1 MKKLLTRLLLFV
13 ALVMF
18 AFPSGAKNLYLQGM
32 ANVQDAT
39 ESYGW
44 RVSPSFDPLEVPI
57 ASDGCYYLRSFDSFK
72 LSYCDNKPTSWDN
85 DGGFNKTLVHF
96 SSSGTS
102 DNIGGNISVGKKYI
116 KLAPR
121 TDDKFDV
128 TIQDSKFEIGTT
140 TYSYAI
146 NFQNESSAWTLTSEA
161 AMEASGSH
169 IFTLN
174 VKNGSEFHIKS
185 GSTNYGPAINATKV
199 YNGTITDVTTNGTKY
214 LWGGG
219 DGELK
224 LTLTLKS
231 DGTPAS
237 IKLEGQA
244 VLSKDIYINGV
255 YKDHNWNSTNDKIEN
270 GTYVVEST
278 SGIYFSF
285 FPNTTA
291 GDWSGQ
297 MGPDGSVNLN
307 GHNKAKA
314 NKGTFA
320 LEAGKYTLTNIT
332 YDGTTV
338 EFDMTKE
345 EVVEPDKLYYF
356 TKTGDSW
363 GNATEINVDGT
374 FTVTSSGNSDKKYFV
389 FGKNSTYSND
399 ALYGVGSETQ
409 VQDGQSYTGQSGNS
423 NAFYVLDGT
432 YTITVTEFSAGS
444 SVKFSVV
451 KNEVVEDNK
460 LYYFCSEGKDNWA
473 AGGSKQ
479 VQVGSKLELTAA
491 SGGTSYFVF
500 GTDPTLSWSSDK
512 LYALGSSQD
521 VSNDGEYTATYK
533 AGTAAFEVKN
543 GTYTITVTE
552 FNPGV
557 SVKFTVAK
565 KGEEPPVPADLYVFS
580 TNSGNWNN
588 ATGGRAVA
596 AGETIEFSAA
606 KLIYFVFGPKQT
618 FDWNSNADKALLY
631 GAQYEREVA
640 DGETRVAHHGNSQ
653 VFKIGSGKWNLT
665 VTEFVKGE
673 TVTFTVK
680 RLGDADIP
688 ADGYVEYVLY
698 DETDNTAFELEWDI
712 NAGNYRGK
720 VTDGVQAALGANKKG
735 HLFTVRA
742 KKNGATEFDKF
753 GKPDNNHWYIQS
765 GANSV
770 DLTKDAKSLYLNCDK
785 EHYIKVD
792 VKDGRYTAPSNVA
805 FIEVG
810 NPENAGK
817 VYLVAPFLNDNYES
831 PAWELKPQSDGSYFL
846 GEFAMRKNEHKNDN
860 GNQYYI
866 DIAVYDEFGTRTI
879 KTVKREGF
887 RVPREYTRQPGR
899 KCTAT
904 LDKDMTVLT
913 ITAVP
918 DETLAS
924 VLPYVGIVGKN
935 FRQSVNMKTRH
946 DYTKN
951 GEERMGHTDDG
962 WQEAYVE
969 YGQFGSPLLDANGE
983 AYYNTVWPP
992 RNNILMQSY
1001 LGEGIEPLNVSS
1013 RDLTMTPDARGIMTG
1028 AQWVAALQAENA
1040 DEYKESY
1047 DGLSDTG
1054 ADKNGFK
1061 LDANCKYARYV
1072 VKNVWMMG
1080 EYKIWTGFAGKLAS
1094 FGADW
1099 NRFRYWGP
1107 GGRDDN
1113 AADNRRKEMHKT
1125 YILYGEQNNFFTE
1138 DLGENN
1144 NVKDYA
1150 REYYRSMEF
1159 FIPVNDQETDF
1170 EYLGGND
1177 EIRPRFYLTK
1187 AVGGAKIDAIATGT
1201 VGNQKVGYAPT
1212 FENMSG
1218 YHVGGYTVTRYAY
1231 DANTDVEN
1239 LLSCDQNRTATTKE
1253 AAKVVGATGVNY
1265 TDVTAFLDAL
1275 KEGKTT
1281 FTTSGGK
1288 TEWIPDGQEK
1298 TYAPGRYIF
1307 RFEVTY
1313 VNDLDATDTKKA
1325 DVWSP
1330 YVEIF
1335 EEQGAV
1341 HIFHAQ
1347 LVELPE
1353 EHELAKQGYKY
1364 VSYSK
1369 DRSRFHRVAVKADA
1383 SDKPTELTRQESDA
1397 MIASLRE
1404 VYLKTGVWTNKN
1416 LLLTEEPENFR
1427 GDKTDFKFLK
1437 KEGEVDA
1444 AGEYTQVANLLDDDA
1459 PKIRNW
1465 YAWIDNNKAQIETPE
1480 TYKVDFKGNLT
1491 TVNGTQTTVTEVAK
1505 DNETVHYPQ
1514 FPLPYIDT
1522 PEARVYSKIVETPTT
1537 EWPRPEKYTAS
1548 HEHLNFIDKNVADDN
1563 PFQQWRE
1570 DEAMHRLEVKV
1581 PVQLPNISTA
1591 DGLRDAAYGKLTVKV
1606 NDKELG
1612 VDKENLAAG
1621 RAYIVYDHQ
1630 SPYDWLTYDN
1640 GWKAKDAT
1648 SWNTT
1653 GSKFATTDCAIE
1665 GISEPG
1671 IHDKTA
1677 VLATFAPSFDTPSL
1691 SLEDGTLGFRGEW
1704 SGPENGIYTY
1714 TGYLTVFNPTS
1725 HPIDALV
1732 GNNDLVPEE
1741 NGSYTP
1747 QYLCHVESTGDV
1759 DGVSDVETVSQMISG
1774 SNMKYKLVSAK
1785 VRADKLENMS
1795 DFMRTLKLSF
1805 SRAYYFFSGNKDG
1818 VTEATTHRN
1827 CGSTLVG
1834 LTGEFPFHIGGD
1846 IHTVAP
1852 SAAPVQNAE
1861 GQPNGEAAV
1870 NLEPST
1876 TGLSSTL
1883 YAGDNA
1889 FLFAPKY
1896 KTFDFSL
1903 LSDIQV
1909 GIDGIMP
1916 DGAADVEPVYYN
1928 LQGVRIE
1935 NPGKGLYIKV
1945 TGAKSEK
1952 VML

>member
-1 MKKLLTRLLLFV
+1 MKKLLTRLVSLARGSIAV
-13 ALVMF
+13 AAIF
-18 AFPSGAKNLYLQGM
+18 ATILAFAAPVSAVPATGVYLYGTF
-32 ANVQDAT
+32 T
-39 ESYGW
+39 EGGT
-44 RVSPSFDPLEVPI
+44 LEEIGCFNGSSDSKGTVPI
-57 ASDGCYYLRSFDSFK
+57 AASNVERTFYYVVYSWNSRYGHPGGNFEQKMSKNGTTSYDYHNAVKVEQVLSSSNDYYYFK
-72 LSYCDNKPTSWDN
+72 IPANVEVVMSYEN
-85 DGGFNKTLVHF
+85 GFGFNNDNYNGFTSGKDRGVWISSWTDKGPVVTTKDYFINYQQTPGNDKTWTD
-96 SSSGTS
+96 SSRQA
-102 DNIGGNISVGKKYI
+102 ISSNGVFTFTVNLKK
-116 KLAPR
+116 
-121 TDDKFDV
+121 
-128 TIQDSKFEIGTT
+128 
-140 TYSYAI
+140 
-146 NFQNESSAWTLTSEA
+146 
-161 AMEASGSH
+161 GSH
-169 IFTLN
+169 FGI
-174 VKNGSEFHIKS
+174 KNADNTF
-185 GSTNYGPAINATKV
+185 YGPAGSNTYVAPGDAPYSTFSLNDKHFIWNGEDGDVEIKV
-199 YNGTITDVTTNGTKY
+199 
-214 LWGGG
+214 
-219 DGELK
+219 ELK
-224 LTLTLKS
+224 
-231 DGTPAS
+231 D
-237 IKLEGQA
+237 
-244 VLSKDIYINGV
+244 DC
-255 YKDHNWNSTNDKIEN
+255 
-270 GTYVVEST
+270 
-278 SGIYFSF
+278 
-285 FPNTTA
+285 
-291 GDWSGQ
+291 
-297 MGPDGSVNLN
+297 
-307 GHNKAKA
+307 
-314 NKGTFA
+314 
-320 LEAGKYTLTNIT
+320 
-332 YDGTTV
+332 
-338 EFDMTKE
+338 
-345 EVVEPDKLYYF
+345 
-356 TKTGDSW
+356 
-363 GNATEINVDGT
+363 
-374 FTVTSSGNSDKKYFV
+374 
-389 FGKNSTYSND
+389 
-399 ALYGVGSETQ
+399 
-409 VQDGQSYTGQSGNS
+409 
-423 NAFYVLDGT
+423 
-432 YTITVTEFSAGS
+432 
-444 SVKFSVV
+444 SVKSITFPEATV
-451 KNEVVEDNK
+451 
-460 LYYFCSEGKDNWA
+460 
-473 AGGSKQ
+473 
-479 VQVGSKLELTAA
+479 
-491 SGGTSYFVF
+491 
-500 GTDPTLSWSSDK
+500 SD
-512 LYALGSSQD
+512 
-521 VSNDGEYTATYK
+521 
-533 AGTAAFEVKN
+533 
-543 GTYTITVTE
+543 
-552 FNPGV
+552 
-557 SVKFTVAK
+557 
-565 KGEEPPVPADLYVFS
+565 DLYVFS
-580 TNSGNWNN
+580 TNSGDWNN
-588 ATGGRAVA
+588 ATGGRALA
-596 AGETIEFSAA
+596 AGQTIEFSAA
-606 KLIYFVFGPKQT
+606 KQIYFVFGPKQT
-618 FDWNSNADKALLY
+618 FNWNSSTDKAMLY
-631 GAQYEREVA
+631 GAQYEREVV
-640 DGETRVAHHGNSQ
+640 DGETRIAHHGNSQ

-846 GEFAMRKNEHKNDN
+846 GEFAMRNNEHKNDN

-969 YGQFGSPLLDANGE
+969 YGQFGLPLLDANGE

-1061 LDANCKYARYV
+1061 LDANRKYARYV

-1099 NRFRYWGP
+1099 NSFRYWGP

-1239 LLSCDQNRTATTKE
+1239 LLPCDQNRTATKKE

-1313 VNDLDATDTKKA
+1313 VNDLDANDTKTA

-1330 YVEIF
+1330 YFEIF

-1353 EHELAKQGYKY
+1353 DHELAKQGYKY
-1364 VSYSK
+1364 VSYTK

-1444 AGEYTQVANLLDDDA
+1444 AGEYTNVANLLNADA

-1465 YAWIDNNKAQIETPE
+1465 YAWIDNNKAQIVTPE
-1480 TYKVDFKGNLT
+1480 TYQVYFKGKLI
-1491 TVNGTQTTVTEVAK
+1491 TVNGNETTETMVEK
-1505 DNETVHYPQ
+1505 DNETVYYPQ

-1522 PEARVYSKIVETPTT
+1522 PNVTVDVKLTENTD
-1537 EWPRPEKYTAS
+1537 EWPALYTAT
-1548 HEHLNFIDKNVADDN
+1548 HEHLNIVEGNVSGENGYEDTN

-1570 DEAMHRLEVKV
+1570 DKVLNRLEVRV
-1581 PVQLPNISTA
+1581 PVQLPNISMA
-1591 DGLRDAAYGKLTVKV
+1591 DGLRDAAYDKLTVKV

-1612 VDKENLAAG
+1612 VDKENVAGG

-1630 SPYDWLTYDN
+1630 SPYDWLTYVN
-1640 GWKAKDAT
+1640 EWKAKDAT

-1653 GSKFATTDCAIE
+1653 GSAFATTDCAIE
-1665 GISEPG
+1665 GIKEPG

-1714 TGYLTVFNPTS
+1714 TGYLTVFNPKS
-1725 HPIDALV
+1725 HPFDALV

-1759 DGVSDVETVSQMISG
+1759 DGVSNVETVSQVISEAG
-1774 SNMKYKLVSAK
+1774 GKYKLVSAK
-1785 VRADKLENMS
+1785 VRAENLENMS

-1818 VTEATTHRN
+1818 VTETTTHRN

-1846 IHTVAP
+1846 IHTAAP

-1861 GQPNGEAAV
+1861 GQPNGEAKV

-1876 TGLSSTL
+1876 TGHSSTL

-1889 FLFAPKY
+1889 FLFAPMY

-1909 GIDGIMP
+1909 GIDGSM
-1916 DGAADVEPVYYN
+1916 DSDVRV
-1928 LQGVRIE
+1928 VT
-1935 NPGKGLYIKV
+1935 GKGFIDLLGNEGRIYSTDGRLVYSGASRAEVISGVYVVVLDGKTVKV
-1945 TGAKSEK
+1945 FVK
-1952 VML
+1952 

>member
-1 MKKLLTRLLLFV
+1 MKKLLTRLVSLARGSIAVAAIFATILAFAAPVSAVPATGVYLYGTFTEGGTLEEIGCFNSEDDSTGPVIIAASSKERTFYYVVYSWNSRYGHPGGNFEQKMSKNGTTSYDYHNAVKVEQVSSSSNDYYYFKIPANIEVEMRYANGFDFNGDNYNGFTSGSGRGVWISGWTDTKAPKDLFIGV
-13 ALVMF
+13 SNDDAHYPRKIVT
-18 AFPSGAKNLYLQGM
+18 SGADYASYKI
-32 ANVQDAT
+32 VAT
-39 ESYGW
+39 GETTFRFYEKGGSAESDRGSW
-44 RVSPSFDPLEVPI
+44 MGPSTGTDQSI
-57 ASDGCYYLRSFDSFK
+57 STDGS
-72 LSYCDNKPTSWDN
+72 
-85 DGGFNKTLVHF
+85 
-96 SSSGTS
+96 
-102 DNIGGNISVGKKYI
+102 I
-116 KLAPR
+116 
-121 TDDKFDV
+121 
-128 TIQDSKFEIGTT
+128 
-140 TYSYAI
+140 
-146 NFQNESSAWTLTSEA
+146 
-161 AMEASGSH
+161 
-169 IFTLN
+169 
-174 VKNGSEFHIKS
+174 
-185 GSTNYGPAINATKV
+185 V
-199 YNGTITDVTTNGTKY
+199 Y
-214 LWGGG
+214 
-219 DGELK
+219 
-224 LTLTLKS
+224 
-231 DGTPAS
+231 
-237 IKLEGQA
+237 
-244 VLSKDIYINGV
+244 
-255 YKDHNWNSTNDKIEN
+255 
-270 GTYVVEST
+270 
-278 SGIYFSF
+278 
-285 FPNTTA
+285 TTA
-291 GDWSGQ
+291 GNGNVFKISTAGTYYVNVSSYSGTEVKFTVSK
-297 MGPDGSVNLN
+297 DN
-307 GHNKAKA
+307 GEDEDN
-314 NKGTFA
+314 
-320 LEAGKYTLTNIT
+320 
-332 YDGTTV
+332 
-338 EFDMTKE
+338 
-345 EVVEPDKLYYF
+345 KLYYF
-356 TKTGDSW
+356 TKTGDNW

-374 FTVTSSGNSDKKYFV
+374 FTLTSSGNSDKKYFV
-389 FGKNSTYSND
+389 FAKNSTYSND

-423 NAFYVLDGT
+423 NAFYVLD
-432 YTITVTEFSAGS
+432 
-444 SVKFSVV
+444 
-451 KNEVVEDNK
+451 
-460 LYYFCSEGKDNWA
+460 
-473 AGGSKQ
+473 
-479 VQVGSKLELTAA
+479 
-491 SGGTSYFVF
+491 
-500 GTDPTLSWSSDK
+500 
-512 LYALGSSQD
+512 
-521 VSNDGEYTATYK
+521 
-533 AGTAAFEVKN
+533 

-606 KLIYFVFGPKQT
+606 KQIYFVFGPKQT
-618 FDWNSNADKALLY
+618 FNWNSSTDKAMLY
-631 GAQYEREVA
+631 GAQYEREVV
-640 DGETRVAHHGNSQ
+640 DGETRIAHHGNSQ
-653 VFKIGSGKWNLT
+653 AFKIGSGKWNLT

-673 TVTFTVK
+673 TVTFTVT
-680 RLGDADIP
+680 RIGNADIP
-688 ADGYVEYVLY
+688 EDGYVEYVLY

-742 KKNGATEFDKF
+742 RKNGATDFESF
-753 GKPDNNHWYIQS
+753 GKPDKNHWYIQS

-785 EHYIKVD
+785 QHYIKVD

-817 VYLVAPFLNDNYES
+817 VYLVASFLNDNYES
-831 PAWELKPQSDGSYFL
+831 PAWELKPQTDGTYLL
-846 GEFAMRKNEHKNDN
+846 GEFAMRKNEHGSDKN
-860 GNQYYI
+860 GQYYI

-899 KCTAT
+899 KCTAS
-904 LDKDMTVLT
+904 LNKDMTVLT

-918 DETLAS
+918 DESLAS
-924 VLPYVGIVGKN
+924 VMPYIGIVGKN
-935 FRQSVNMKTRH
+935 FRQSVKMKTRH
-946 DYTKN
+946 DYTKD

-1001 LGEGIEPLNVSS
+1001 LGEGTDPLNVSS
-1013 RDLTMTPDARGIMTG
+1013 RELTMSRDSRGVMTG
-1028 AQWVAALQAENA
+1028 AEWTAALRAENA
-1040 DEYKESY
+1040 DEYNDSY
-1047 DGLSDTG
+1047 ADISDTG

-1061 LDANCKYARYV
+1061 LEADRRYARYV

-1099 NRFRYWGP
+1099 DRFRFWGP
-1107 GGRDDN
+1107 GGDTDN
-1113 AADNRRKEMHKT
+1113 EDYNKRKESHKT
-1125 YILYGEQNNFFTE
+1125 FILSGETNNFHTKYL
-1138 DLGENN
+1138 DMVNGKKN
-1144 NVKDYA
+1144 YA
-1150 REYYRSMEF
+1150 REYYRTMEF
-1159 FIPVNDQETDF
+1159 FIPVDNNGIDYVYFSSD
-1170 EYLGGND
+1170 GN
-1177 EIRPRFYLTK
+1177 EAWQPRFYVTK
-1187 AVGGAKIDAIATGT
+1187 AVGGAKIDALAPGM
-1201 VGNQKVGYAPT
+1201 VGSQKVGYAPT

-1231 DANTDVEN
+1231 DANIDVES
-1239 LLSCDQNRTATTKE
+1239 LLPCDRTRTATSKE
-1253 AAKVVGATGVNY
+1253 AAKVVGASGVNY
-1265 TDVTAFLDAL
+1265 TDVEKFLEAL
-1275 KEGKTT
+1275 RTGKTT
-1281 FTTSGGK
+1281 FDSADGK
-1288 TEWIPDGQEK
+1288 TKYVQDGEVS
-1298 TYAPGRYIF
+1298 TYSPGRYIF

-1313 VNDLDATDTKKA
+1313 VNDQDANDTKTA

-1341 HIFHAQ
+1341 HVFHAQ

-1353 EHELAKQGYKY
+1353 NHELAKQGYKY

-1369 DRSRFHRVAVKADA
+1369 DRSRFHRVAVKVDA
-1383 SDKPTELTRQESDA
+1383 NDKPTELTRQESDA

-1427 GDKTDFKFLK
+1427 GDKTVFNFLK

-1444 AGEYTQVANLLDDDA
+1444 ACEYTQVANLLNADA

-1465 YAWIDNNKAQIETPE
+1465 YAWIDNNKARIENPE
-1480 TYKVDFKGNLT
+1480 TYQVYFMGKLT
-1491 TVNGTQTTVTEVAK
+1491 TDNGGNTEVTEVEK
-1505 DNETVHYPQ
+1505 WNETVHYPQ

-1522 PEARVYSKIVETPTT
+1522 PEARVYSKIVDTPTT

-1570 DEAMHRLEVKV
+1570 DEAMHRLEVRV

-1612 VDKENLAAG
+1612 VDKENVAGG

-1630 SPYDWLTYDN
+1630 SPYDWLTYDSE
-1640 GWKAKDAT
+1640 WKAKDAT

-1653 GSKFATTDCAIE
+1653 GSKFATENCAIE

-1759 DGVSDVETVSQMISG
+1759 DGVSDVETVSQVISEAG
-1774 SNMKYKLVSAK
+1774 GKYKLVSAK

-1805 SRAYYFFSGNKDG
+1805 SRAYYFFSGDEKI
-1818 VTEATTHRN
+1818 EAGQGHRN

-1846 IHTVAP
+1846 IHTAAP
-1852 SAAPVQNAE
+1852 SAAPVQKAE

-1876 TGLSSTL
+1876 TGHSSTL

>member
-18 AFPSGAKNLYLQGM
+18 AFPSGAKDLYLQGM

-57 ASDGCYYLRSFDSFK
+57 ASDGCYYLRSFGDFK
-72 LSYCDNKPTSWDN
+72 LSYCDNKPTGWDN

-102 DNIGGNISVGKKYI
+102 DNNGGDISVGEKYI

-121 TDDKFDV
+121 TDGKFDV
-128 TIQDSKFEIGTT
+128 TIQKSKFEIGTA
-140 TYSYAI
+140 TYKYLI
-146 NFQNESSAWTLTSEA
+146 NYLDASGSWKETPEA

-169 IFTLN
+169 TFSLN
-174 VKNGSEFHIKS
+174 VKTGSEFHIKS

-199 YNGTITDVTTNGTKY
+199 YNGTITDVNNNGCKY
-214 LWGGG
+214 EWAGG

-237 IKLEGQA
+237 IKLEGHTM
-244 VLSKDIYINGV
+244 VSKDIYINGV

-285 FPNTTA
+285 FPNSTI
-291 GDWSGQ
+291 GDDWSGQ
-297 MGPDGSVNLN
+297 MGPDGNVNVN

-320 LEAGKYTLTNIT
+320 LDAGKYTLTNIT

-356 TKTGDSW
+356 TATNTGTT
-363 GNATEINVDGT
+363 GTEIKVGESFTIKSDG
-374 FTVTSSGNSDKKYFV
+374 SADADKKHFV
-389 FGKNSTYSND
+389 FGKNSTLAWNKSE
-399 ALYGVGSETQ
+399 LYAPSSDTQ
-409 VQDGQSYTGQSGNS
+409 VSDGSYIGTMGSSYNA
-423 NAFYVLDGT
+423 AFYVLDG
-432 YTITVTEFSAGS
+432 E
-444 SVKFSVV
+444 
-451 KNEVVEDNK
+451 
-460 LYYFCSEGKDNWA
+460 
-473 AGGSKQ
+473 
-479 VQVGSKLELTAA
+479 
-491 SGGTSYFVF
+491 
-500 GTDPTLSWSSDK
+500 
-512 LYALGSSQD
+512 
-521 VSNDGEYTATYK
+521 
-533 AGTAAFEVKN
+533 
-543 GTYTITVTE
+543 YTITVTE

-618 FDWNSNADKALLY
+618 FDWDSSADKALLY
-631 GAQYEREVA
+631 GAQYEREVT
-640 DGETRVAHHGNSQ
+640 DGETRVAHLGKDQ
-653 VFKIGSGKWNLT
+653 AFKIGSGKWKLT
-665 VTEFVKGE
+665 VSEFVKGE
-673 TVTFTVK
+673 TVTFTVT
-680 RLGDADIP
+680 RIGNADIP
-688 ADGYVEYVLY
+688 EDGYVEYVLY

-742 KKNGATEFDKF
+742 RKNGATDFESF
-753 GKPDNNHWYIQS
+753 GKPDKNYWYIQA

-817 VYLVAPFLNDNYES
+817 VYLVASFLNDNYES
-831 PAWELKPQSDGSYFL
+831 PAWELKPQTDGTYLL
-846 GEFAMRKNEHKNDN
+846 GEFAMRKNEHGSDKN
-860 GNQYYI
+860 GQYYI

-899 KCTAT
+899 KCTAS
-904 LDKDMTVLT
+904 LNKDMTVLT

-918 DETLAS
+918 DESLAS
-924 VLPYVGIVGKN
+924 VMPYVGIVGKN
-935 FRQSVNMKTRH
+935 FRQSTNMKTRH

-1047 DGLSDTG
+1047 DGLSDIG

-1061 LDANCKYARYV
+1061 LDANRKYARYV

-1170 EYLGGND
+1170 EYLGGKD

-1187 AVGGAKIDAIATGT
+1187 AVGGAKIDAIAAGT

-1239 LLSCDQNRTATTKE
+1239 LLPCDQNRTATKKE

-1313 VNDLDATDTKKA
+1313 VNDQDANDTKTA

-1369 DRSRFHRVAVKADA
+1369 DRSRFHRVAVKVDA

-1397 MIASLRE
+1397 MIESLRE

-1427 GDKTDFKFLK
+1427 GDKTVFNFLK

-1505 DNETVHYPQ
+1505 DNKTVHYPQ

-1522 PEARVYSKIVETPTT
+1522 PEARVYSKIVDDPTI

-1563 PFQQWRE
+1563 SFQQWRE
-1570 DEAMHRLEVKV
+1570 DKAMHRLEVKV

-1612 VDKENLAAG
+1612 VFNNEGEVNADIAGG

-1630 SPYDWLTYDN
+1630 SPYDWVTYDSE
-1640 GWKAKDAT
+1640 WKAKDAT

-1653 GSKFATTDCAIE
+1653 GSAFATTDCAIE

-1732 GNNDLVPEE
+1732 GHNDLVPEE

-1747 QYLCHVESTGDV
+1747 QYLCHVESIGNV

-1774 SNMKYKLVSAK
+1774 NNMKYKLVSAK
-1785 VRADKLENMS
+1785 VQADKLENMS

-1805 SRAYYFFSGNKDG
+1805 SRAYYFYSGDEKI
-1818 VTEATTHRN
+1818 EAGQGHRN

-1834 LTGEFPFHIGGD
+1834 LTGEFPFHIDGD
-1846 IHTVAP
+1846 IHTAAP
-1852 SAAPVQNAE
+1852 SAAPVQKAE

-1876 TGLSSTL
+1876 TGHSSTL

>member
-1 MKKLLTRLLLFV
+1 MKKLLTRLVSLARGSIAV
-13 ALVMF
+13 AAIF
-18 AFPSGAKNLYLQGM
+18 ATILAFAAPVSAVPATGVYLYGTFTEGGTLEEIGCFNGSSDSKGTVTIAASNVERTFYYVVYSWNSRYGHPGGNFEQKMSKNGTTSYDYHNAVKVEQVSSSSNDYYYFKIP
-32 ANVQDAT
+32 ANV
-39 ESYGW
+39 EVVMSYENG
-44 RVSPSFDPLEVPI
+44 F
-57 ASDGCYYLRSFDSFK
+57 
-72 LSYCDNKPTSWDN
+72 
-85 DGGFNKTLVHF
+85 GFNNDNYNGFTSGKDRGVWISSWTDKGLVVTTKDYFINYQQTPGNDKTWTD
-96 SSSGTS
+96 SSRQA
-102 DNIGGNISVGKKYI
+102 ISSNGVFTFTVNLKK
-116 KLAPR
+116 
-121 TDDKFDV
+121 
-128 TIQDSKFEIGTT
+128 
-140 TYSYAI
+140 
-146 NFQNESSAWTLTSEA
+146 
-161 AMEASGSH
+161 GSH
-169 IFTLN
+169 FGI
-174 VKNGSEFHIKS
+174 KNADNTF
-185 GSTNYGPAINATKV
+185 YGPAGSNTYVAPGDAPYSTFSLNDKHFIWNGEDGDVEIKV
-199 YNGTITDVTTNGTKY
+199 
-214 LWGGG
+214 
-219 DGELK
+219 ELK
-224 LTLTLKS
+224 
-231 DGTPAS
+231 D
-237 IKLEGQA
+237 
-244 VLSKDIYINGV
+244 DC
-255 YKDHNWNSTNDKIEN
+255 
-270 GTYVVEST
+270 
-278 SGIYFSF
+278 
-285 FPNTTA
+285 
-291 GDWSGQ
+291 
-297 MGPDGSVNLN
+297 
-307 GHNKAKA
+307 
-314 NKGTFA
+314 
-320 LEAGKYTLTNIT
+320 
-332 YDGTTV
+332 
-338 EFDMTKE
+338 
-345 EVVEPDKLYYF
+345 
-356 TKTGDSW
+356 
-363 GNATEINVDGT
+363 
-374 FTVTSSGNSDKKYFV
+374 
-389 FGKNSTYSND
+389 
-399 ALYGVGSETQ
+399 
-409 VQDGQSYTGQSGNS
+409 
-423 NAFYVLDGT
+423 
-432 YTITVTEFSAGS
+432 
-444 SVKFSVV
+444 SVKSITFPEATV
-451 KNEVVEDNK
+451 
-460 LYYFCSEGKDNWA
+460 
-473 AGGSKQ
+473 
-479 VQVGSKLELTAA
+479 
-491 SGGTSYFVF
+491 
-500 GTDPTLSWSSDK
+500 SD
-512 LYALGSSQD
+512 
-521 VSNDGEYTATYK
+521 
-533 AGTAAFEVKN
+533 
-543 GTYTITVTE
+543 
-552 FNPGV
+552 
-557 SVKFTVAK
+557 
-565 KGEEPPVPADLYVFS
+565 DLYVFS

-618 FDWNSNADKALLY
+618 FDWDSNADKALLY

-640 DGETRVAHHGNSQ
+640 DGETRVAHLGKDQ
-653 VFKIGSGKWNLT
+653 AFKIGSGKWKLT
-665 VTEFVKGE
+665 VSEFVKGE
-673 TVTFTVK
+673 TVTFTVT
-680 RLGDADIP
+680 RIGNADIP
-688 ADGYVEYVLY
+688 EDGYVEYVLY

-712 NAGNYRGK
+712 NAGYYRGK
-720 VTDGVQAALGANKKG
+720 LIEDGTTATLAANKKE

-742 KKNGATEFDKF
+742 KKNGATDFEKF
-753 GKPDNNHWYIQS
+753 GKPDGNHWYIQS
-765 GANSV
+765 GTNAV

-785 EHYIKVD
+785 PHYIKLL
-792 VKDGRYTAPSNVA
+792 VKNGRYSEPANVEFMEA
-805 FIEVG
+805 VFPDNVG
-810 NPENAGK
+810 K
-817 VYLVAPFLNDNYES
+817 IYLTAPFLNASYVS

-846 GEFAMRKNEHKNDN
+846 DEFAMRKNEHSMDAKD
-860 GNQYYI
+860 GSQYYI
-866 DIAVYDEFGTRTI
+866 DIVEYTELGYPVVT
-879 KTVKREGF
+879 TVKREGF
-887 RVPREYTRQPGR
+887 RVPREYDRQPGR
-899 KCTAT
+899 RCTAT
-904 LDKDMTVLT
+904 LNKDKTVLT

-918 DETLAS
+918 DETLES

-946 DYTKN
+946 DYTKD

-969 YGQFGSPLLDANGE
+969 YGQFGSPLLNSNGV

-1001 LGEGIEPLNVSS
+1001 LGEGTDPLNVSS
-1013 RDLTMTPDARGIMTG
+1013 RELTMNPDSRGIMTG
-1028 AQWVAALQAENA
+1028 AEWVAALQADNA
-1040 DEYKESY
+1040 DEYLESY
-1047 DGLSDTG
+1047 
-1054 ADKNGFK
+1054 ADASADDHEKNGFK
-1061 LDANCKYARYV
+1061 LDPNRKYARYV

-1080 EYKIWTGFAGKLAS
+1080 EYKIWTGYAGVLAS

-1107 GGRDDN
+1107 GGDTDN
-1113 AADNRRKEMHKT
+1113 EDYNKRKESHKT
-1125 YILYGEQNNFFTE
+1125 FIISGETNNFHTE
-1138 DLGENN
+1138 YLGKVNDKKN
-1144 NVKDYA
+1144 YA
-1150 REYYRSMEF
+1150 REYYRTMEF
-1159 FIPVNDQETDF
+1159 FIPVKDDETDY
-1170 EYLGGND
+1170 EYLGNKD

-1187 AVGGAKIDAIATGT
+1187 AVGGAKIDALTQGS

-1212 FENMSG
+1212 FENMTG

-1231 DANTDVEN
+1231 DTNTDVEN
-1239 LLSCDQNRTATTKE
+1239 LLPCDQNRTATTKE
-1253 AAKVVGATGVNY
+1253 AAKVVGATGVKY
-1265 TDVTAFLDAL
+1265 TDVTAFLHAL
-1275 KEGKTT
+1275 KDGKTT
-1281 FTTSGGK
+1281 FDSADGK
-1288 TEWIPDGQEK
+1288 TNYVQDGVEN

-1313 VNDLDATDTKKA
+1313 VNDLDATDTKEA

-1341 HIFHAQ
+1341 HVFHAQ

-1353 EHELAKQGYKY
+1353 NHELAKQGYKY

-1369 DRSRFHRVAVKADA
+1369 DRSRFHRVAVKVDA
-1383 SDKPTELTRQESDA
+1383 NDKPTELTRQESDA
-1397 MIASLRE
+1397 MIESLRE

-1416 LLLTEEPENFR
+1416 LLLTEEPENFM
-1427 GDKTDFKFLK
+1427 GTKTEFNFLK
-1437 KEGEVDA
+1437 KVGEINA
-1444 AGEYTQVANLLDDDA
+1444 TGEYTQVANLLD
-1459 PKIRNW
+1459 PNLKKIRNW
-1465 YAWIDNNKAQIETPE
+1465 FAWIDNNKAQIENPE
-1480 TYKVDFKGNLT
+1480 TYKVDFKGKLVT
-1491 TVNGTQTTVTEVAK
+1491 TNEGSTTETPIAK
-1505 DNETVHYPQ
+1505 FNETVHYPQ

-1522 PEARVYSKIVETPTT
+1522 PEARVYSKIVDTPTT

-1570 DEAMHRLEVKV
+1570 DEAMHRLEVRV
-1581 PVQLPNISTA
+1581 PVQLPNISMA

-1612 VDKENLAAG
+1612 VDKENVAGG

-1630 SPYDWLTYDN
+1630 SPYDWLTYDSE
-1640 GWKAKDAT
+1640 WKAKDAT

-1653 GSKFATTDCAIE
+1653 GSKFATENCAIE

-1759 DGVSDVETVSQMISG
+1759 DGVSDVETVSQVISEAG
-1774 SNMKYKLVSAK
+1774 GKYKLVSAK

-1805 SRAYYFFSGNKDG
+1805 SRAYYFYSGDEKI
-1818 VTEATTHRN
+1818 EAGQGHRN

-1846 IHTVAP
+1846 IHTAAP
-1852 SAAPVQNAE
+1852 SAAPVQKAE

-1876 TGLSSTL
+1876 TGHSSTL